1 MVNNYTNINKT
12 IFQLKQLNTNKTT
25 FDIFKLFLILY
36 RWNVCINECY
46 FSLRPVDP
54 LYLFWRYI

>member
-1 MVNNYTNINKT
+1 MVNNSTNINKA
-12 IFQLKQLNTNKTT
+12 ISQLKQLNTNKST

-36 RWNVCINECY
+36 KWNVCINECY
-46 FSLRPVDP
+46 FSLDP